1 MAVYI
6 LNNRKIVR
14 HKGERLDFVSN
25 EYSIPI
31 RIAQSNSDNNKEHTV
46 SLLNSD
52 MTYKVSEDS
61 ENSFNKLSLLDNRIS
76 ITEFSGLQKVPGKN
90 GPTHQQVEKHSFKQ
104 FEI

>member
-31 RIAQSNSDNNKEHTV
+31 RIAQSNSDNNKERTV

-76 ITEFSGLQKVPGKN
+76 ITGIFQLTQKYLLRD
-90 GPTHQQVEKHSFKQ
+90 QVKRTNPLTG
-104 FEI
+104 

>member
-14 HKGERLDFVSN
+14 HKGERLDFFSN

-31 RIAQSNSDNNKEHTV
+31 RIAQSNSDNNKERTV

-76 ITEFSGLQKVPGKN
+76 ITEIFQLTQKYLLRD
-90 GPTHQQVEKHSFKQ
+90 QVKRTNPLTG
-104 FEI
+104 

>member
-14 HKGERLDFVSN
+14 HKGERLDFFSN

-52 MTYKVSEDS
+52 MTYKVSEYS
-61 ENSFNKLSLLDNRIS
+61 ENSFNKISLLDNRIS
-76 ITEFSGLQKVPGKN
+76 ITEIFRLAQKYLLRD
-90 GPTHQQVEKHSFKQ
+90 QVKTNQ
-104 FEI
+104 PILTG

>member
-14 HKGERLDFVSN
+14 HKGERLDFFSN
-25 EYSIPI
+25 EYPIPI
-31 RIAQSNSDNNKEHTV
+31 RIAQSNSDNNKERTV

-76 ITEFSGLQKVPGKN
+76 ITGIFRLTKKYL
-90 GPTHQQVEKHSFKQ
+90 HRDQV
-104 FEI
+104 IRTNPLTG